1 MDAVRVL
8 LVDDDVLLREGIA
21 SLLRSRG
28 HTIVGQAG
36 DTSEVVAL
44 VAATTPDLVVLDIR
58 MPPTHTVEGLDA
70 ALAIRAAHPDVAI
83 MVLSAHVEVH
93 HAMNLLAGGQRI
105 GYLLKSR
112 VADVDSFLDSLGRVT
127 EGGSAIDPSLVQ
139 ELFTHTQRTRVLDAL
154 TDRESEVLALM
165 AEGLS
170 NAGIAARLWVAEGTV
185 EKHVRNILLK
195 LSISDSGADNRRV
208 HAVLAYLQSR

>member
-1 MDAVRVL
+1 MRVL

-36 DTSEVVAL
+36 DTSDVLEL
-44 VAATTPDLVVLDIR
+44 VSSTSPDLLLLDIR

-70 ALAIRAAHPDVAI
+70 ALAVRAAHPEVAI

-93 HAMNLLAGGQRI
+93 HAMNLLGGGQRI

-112 VADVDSFLDSLGRVT
+112 VADVDSFLDALDRVAA
-127 EGGSAIDPSLVQ
+127 GGSAIDPSLVQ
-139 ELFTHTQRTRVLDAL
+139 ELFAHTQRTRVLDVL

-170 NAGIAARLWVAEGTV
+170 NAGIATRLWVAEGTV

-208 HAVLAYLQSR
+208 HAVLTYLQSR